1 MGRKGKLSAVVLIT
15 LGLASGGGYF
25 ASRARA
31 EAGETAA
38 AAAASVTQKKS
49 SAGKQ
54 LEDAKIVYANNCAR
68 CHGSDGSGQTAM
80 GRAFAAPNLNDAGW
94 WKKERP
100 TDRRL
105 NASIRHGRN
114 QQRMPAF
121 GQQLSKS
128 EVAAL
133 VRLVR
138 TFNGK

>member
-1 MGRKGKLSAVVLIT
+1 MSRRWKLSAVVFVVFVV
-15 LGLASGGGYF
+15 AACGGYV
-25 ASRARA
+25 ARLTRA
-31 EAGETAA
+31 EAGRLAVGIA
-38 AAAASVTQKKS
+38 QKK

-80 GRAFAAPNLNDAGW
+80 GRAFNAPNLADAGW

-121 GQQLSKS
+121 GHQLSKS
-128 EVAAL
+128 EIAAL